1 VPDEWFTLRD
11 AAIRLGVSEGAIR
24 KRVARGTI
32 RSQMGTDGLRYVWLE
47 GEDAGDGHVPDGG
60 TDVLVEE
67 LRDRKAFLQRQ
78 LQSREEELRR
88 RDAILMNMTEALKAL
103 TPPRE
108 ESSESPEPRPDRPA
122 ASEATAEAQE
132 ATERQ
137 EERKGWFR
145 KFFGLYSG
153 FQCD

>member
-11 AAIRLGVSEGAIR
+11 AEIRLGVSEGAIR

-32 RSQMGTDGLRYVWLE
+32 RSQMGADGLRYVWLE
-47 GEDAGDGHVPDGG
+47 GEVAGDGHGPDGGG

-67 LRDRKAFLQRQ
+67 LGDRIAFLQRQ

-88 RDAILMNMTEALKAL
+88 RDAILMNMTEAMKAL

-108 ESSESPEPRPDRPA
+108 ESSESAEPRPDSPTPA
-122 ASEATAEAQE
+122 DTSTSPQDVAQRSWWRRVLG
-132 ATERQ
+132 T
-137 EERKGWFR
+137 
-145 KFFGLYSG
+145 
-153 FQCD
+153 

>member
-11 AAIRLGVSEGAIR
+11 AAFRLGVSEGAIR

-32 RSQMGTDGLRYVWLE
+32 RSQMGADGLRYVCLE
-47 GEDAGDGHVPDGG
+47 GEDARDGHRPDSR

-67 LRDRKAFLQRQ
+67 LRDRIAFLQRQ

-88 RDAILMNMTEALKAL
+88 RDAILMNMTEAMKAL

-108 ESSESPEPRPDRPA
+108 ESPESPEPRPDRPGGTEDRA
-122 ASEATAEAQE
+122 GAQE
-132 ATERQ
+132 AAVPRSWWH
-137 EERKGWFR
+137 RL
-145 KFFGLYSG
+145 FGS
-153 FQCD
+153 

>member
-11 AAIRLGVSEGAIR
+11 AEIRLGVSEGAIR

-32 RSQMGTDGLRYVWLE
+32 RSQMGADGLRYVWLE
-47 GEDAGDGHVPDGG
+47 GEDTGDGHGPDGGG

-67 LRDRKAFLQRQ
+67 LRDRIAFLQRQ

-88 RDAILMNMTEALKAL
+88 RDAILMNMTEAMKAL

-108 ESSESPEPRPDRPA
+108 ESSESPEPRPDRPGDPWVP
-122 ASEATAEAQE
+122 AEAQRSPQSLGPGGRGCSSE
-132 ATERQ
+132 
-137 EERKGWFR
+137 
-145 KFFGLYSG
+145 S
-153 FQCD
+153 